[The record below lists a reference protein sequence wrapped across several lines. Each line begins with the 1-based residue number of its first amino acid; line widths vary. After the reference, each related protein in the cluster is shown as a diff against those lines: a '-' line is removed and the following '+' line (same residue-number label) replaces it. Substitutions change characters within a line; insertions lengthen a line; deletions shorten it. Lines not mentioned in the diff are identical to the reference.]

1 MAVKTLTNEML
12 NRMDAYFRAANYLSA
27 AQLYLK
33 DNPLLQRKLTFD
45 DIKSKLV
52 GHWGTVPG
60 QNFIY
65 VHLNRVIKKYNLNM
79 IYVCGPGHGGQ
90 AVVTNSYLEGTYTE
104 FYPEIT
110 QDIKGLTK
118 LCRQF
123 SFPGGI
129 GSHATPETPG
139 SINEGG
145 ELGYSLLHA
154 FGAVFDNPSLIAACV
169 IGDGEAETGAL
180 ATSWHSNKFL
190 NPITDGAVLP
200 ILHLNGYKIANP
212 TVLSRIS
219 ETELDSFLR
228 GCGWEPFYV
237 SDCEIKKMHE
247 NMATVLDTVIEK
259 IKSIQCNARKSNDA
273 TRPMWPMIVL
283 RSKKGWTGPKEIDG
297 KKIEGSFRAHQI
309 PIEVIKEHPES
320 LQRLEEWLKSY
331 HPEELFTTDGCLK
344 QTLRELAPVSFQRM
358 SANPNANG
366 GSMLLPLNLPDF
378 KKYGVSFKKPG
389 SVEAQDM
396 TELGKYLKD
405 LISMNA
411 EKRNFRIF
419 GPDEALSNRLNA
431 IFEVTDRM
439 WNGKVLHND
448 EYLSTDGRV
457 MDSFLSE
464 HACEGWLEGYL
475 LTGRHGIIHSYE
487 AFIRVVDSMIS
498 QHAKWLK
505 MASEVSWRKDI
516 SSLNILLTSH
526 VWQQD
531 HNGYTHQDPG
541 FLNHILTKKASI
553 VRAYL
558 PPDANTLISCFNHV
572 LGTKN
577 YINVIIASKHPRL
590 QWLTMEEA
598 EKHCAKGIGIW
609 GFASNDKGTE
619 PDIIIATCGDT
630 ATLEGLAAVSILREF
645 LPNLKIRF
653 VNVVDLMKLQ
663 PDSIHP
669 HGLSDRD
676 YDLIF
681 TTNKPIIFAF
691 HGYGNLIHELTYRRH
706 NTNLHVRGY
715 QEEGTITTPFD
726 MRVLNEVDRF
736 HLVLLALKHLPSYA
750 SQSAYCAEYCKNMLV
765 THKSYIKE
773 HGIDMPEVAN
783 WNWKHTKTKRD

>member
-1 MAVKTLTNEML
+1 MATKTLTNEMVSK
-12 NRMDAYFRAANYLSA
+12 MDAYFRAANYLSA

-33 DNPLLQRKLTFD
+33 DNPLLREKLTFD
-45 DIKSKLV
+45 HVKSKLV

-79 IYVCGPGHGGQ
+79 IYICGPGHGGQ

-104 FYPEIT
+104 FYPEVT

-169 IGDGEAETGAL
+169 IGDGEAETGPL

-200 ILHLNGYKIANP
+200 ILHLNGYKISNP

-219 ETELDSFLR
+219 DTELDAYLR

-247 NMATVLDTVIEK
+247 NMATVMDTVIEK
-259 IKSIQCNARKSNDA
+259 IKKIQNHARKENDP

-283 RSKKGWTGPKEIDG
+283 RTKKGWTGPKEIDG
-297 KKIEGSFRAHQI
+297 KKIEGTFRAHQI
-309 PIEVIKEHPES
+309 PIEVTKDHPES
-320 LQRLEEWLKSY
+320 LERLEEWLKSY
-331 HPEELFTTDGCLK
+331 HPEELFTQDGCLIK
-344 QTLRELAPVSFQRM
+344 ELQELAPVSFQRM

-366 GSMLLPLNLPDF
+366 GSLLLPLTLPDF
-378 KKYGVSFKKPG
+378 RKYGVRFKKPG

-396 TELGKYLKD
+396 IELGKYVKD
-405 LISMNA
+405 ILECNA

-419 GPDEALSNRLNA
+419 GPDEALSNRLNDV
-431 IFEVTDRM
+431 FQVTDRM
-439 WNGKVLHND
+439 WNGKVLQTD

-457 MDSFLSE
+457 MDSYLSE

-475 LTGRHGIIHSYE
+475 LTGRHGFIHSYE
-487 AFIRVVDSMIS
+487 AFIRVVDSMVS

-516 SSLNILLTSH
+516 ASLNILLTSH

-558 PPDANTLISCFNHV
+558 PPDANTLISCFNHIMQ
-572 LGTKN
+572 TKN
-577 YINVIIASKHPRL
+577 YVNVIIASKQPKP

-609 GFASNDKGTE
+609 GFASNDKNEE
-619 PDIIIATCGDT
+619 PDLIMATCGDT
-630 ATLEGLAAVSILREF
+630 ATLEGLAAVQILREY
-645 LPNLKIRF
+645 LPELKVRF

-663 PDSIHP
+663 SDSIHP
-669 HGLSDRD
+669 HGLSDKD

-681 TTNKPIIFAF
+681 TKDKPIIFAF
-691 HGYGNLIHELTYRRH
+691 HGYGNLIHELTYRRC

-715 QEEGTITTPFD
+715 QENGTITTPFD

-736 HLVLLALKHLPSYA
+736 HLVLLALKHLPEFRDK
-750 SQSAYCAEYCKNMLV
+750 SAYCAEYCNNMLV
-765 THKSYIKE
+765 THKTYIKE
-773 HGIDMPEVAN
+773 HGVDMPEVV
-783 WNWKHTKTKRD
+783 NWKWKNKSK